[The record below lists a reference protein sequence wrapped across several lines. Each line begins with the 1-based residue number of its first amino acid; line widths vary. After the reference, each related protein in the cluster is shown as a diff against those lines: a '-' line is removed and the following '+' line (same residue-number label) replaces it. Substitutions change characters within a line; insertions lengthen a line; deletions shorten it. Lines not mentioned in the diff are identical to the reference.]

1 MAYTE
6 KVFDYIPQT
15 ALVGSPY
22 AWDTFQTPIHTLY
35 NYSDWFALPP
45 IAQTQLVVA
54 GLSQDC
60 PFSLIWF
67 IIGMLDMFRPQEAC

>member
-6 KVFDYIPQT
+6 KVFDYIPQS
-15 ALVGSPY
+15 ALVGSPSG
-22 AWDTFQTPIHTLY
+22 AWDTWPIHTLY

-45 IAQTQLVVA
+45 IAQTQLVVV
-54 GLSQDC
+54 GLSQGC